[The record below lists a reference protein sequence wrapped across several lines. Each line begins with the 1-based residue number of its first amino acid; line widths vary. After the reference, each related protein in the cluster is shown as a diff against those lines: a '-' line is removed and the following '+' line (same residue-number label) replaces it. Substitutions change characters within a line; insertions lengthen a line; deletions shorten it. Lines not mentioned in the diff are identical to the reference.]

1 MVGDIYP
8 NLYGQQ
14 LGMAIQELRKLTEK
28 VDELAPLNSLS
39 EIKVQ
44 KQGEFYLKNKANV
57 VWWNKVDLAARYR
70 LFLTIDSDEVCI
82 IEFDRDTRFHVFEH
96 LPKGLEYHV
105 KIVAEDRN
113 GKEISAVSLDL

>member
-1 MVGDIYP
+1 MIGEFHP

-14 LGMAIQELRKLTEK
+14 LTMVIQELRELTEK
-28 VDELAPLNSLS
+28 VDGLVPLNSFS

-57 VWWNKVDLAARYR
+57 VWWTKVDLAARYR

-82 IEFDRDTRFHVFEH
+82 IEFDRETRFHVFEH

-105 KIVAEDRN
+105 KVVAEDRN
-113 GKEISAVSLDL
+113 GKEISTVSLDL

>member
-1 MVGDIYP
+1 MVG
-8 NLYGQQ
+8 NLYSHY
-14 LGMAIQELRKLTEK
+14 LETVIQELRELTEK
-28 VDELAPLNSLS
+28 VDGLVPLNSLS

-44 KQGEFYLKNKANV
+44 KQGEFSLKNKANV
-57 VWWNKVDLAARYR
+57 VWWTKVDLAARYR

-82 IEFDRDTRFHVFEH
+82 IEFDRETRFHVFEH

-105 KIVAEDRN
+105 KVVAEDRN